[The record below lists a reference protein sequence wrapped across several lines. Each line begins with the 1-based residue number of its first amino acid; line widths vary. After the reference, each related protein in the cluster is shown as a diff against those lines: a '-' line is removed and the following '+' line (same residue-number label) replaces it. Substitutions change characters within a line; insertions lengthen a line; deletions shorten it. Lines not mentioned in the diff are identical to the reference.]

1 MLKRILLLIAVV
13 CLLSSSVF
21 AGAKIVNVGG
31 INGTATS
38 EQYLAGRG
46 HQGINNMTMVN
57 STQESD
63 IQRGN
68 AYQSTDGTVSTDLD
82 QTIGG
87 GCKKRCGINGY
98 QFAEAN
104 ICGGGIQVVESAKK
118 SCNPCKKSKG
128 GDDAVLQAGGITL
141 DVKVINDK
149 QGQGNQ
155 SAFAGGMGMNT
166 QFIMTPTVM
175 AANTS
180 FVGGGAMAIQS
191 GPGTGWQSSTVA
203 AQAGGATTVN
213 K

>member
-1 MLKRILLLIAVV
+1 MLKKSLFLIVAV
-13 CLLSSSVF
+13 CLLSLSVF
-21 AGAKIVNVGG
+21 AEAKIVNVGG

-63 IQRGN
+63 VRRGN
-68 AYQSTDGTVSTDLD
+68 AYQSTDGTVSTDLS
-82 QTIGG
+82 QTLGG
-87 GCKKRCGINGY
+87 KGCKKRCGINNGY

-104 ICGGGIQVVESAKK
+104 VCGGGIQVIESTKH
-118 SCNPCKKSKG
+118 NPCKKGEGG
-128 GDDAVLQAGGITL
+128 GDTVLQAGGIAL
-141 DVKVINDK
+141 DVTVINDK
-149 QGQGNQ
+149 QGPGNQ

-180 FVGGGAMAIQS
+180 FVGGGAMAIQGGS
-191 GPGTGWQSSTVA
+191 GTGWQSSTVA